1 MLPLVKIHRYPTGVY
16 IQKKTT
22 LVCKI
27 NFTMMIQVCVQVI
40 IKQKSKGDESRLYF
54 HDPLCP
60 RSVTRIHQPSF
71 FLRYKKRFTRHEH
84 RPLRNDI
91 LSCDIPTH
99 CLRHIPY
106 SSSCEQVSA
115 ANSRSYN
122 SPIFLHRFPMR
133 IGWIIENRDVE
144 FWTPRMDRFL
154 FLLHLS
160 GKVFV
165 LSGSMWRSGGGT
177 FEEET
182 AIIESRGVEYLH
194 ATPLRFDITRDCAMR
209 FAVNLKEEFMYR
221 RNFTVL
227 SV

>member
-1 MLPLVKIHRYPTGVY
+1 
-16 IQKKTT
+16 
-22 LVCKI
+22 
-27 NFTMMIQVCVQVI
+27 MIQVCVQVI

-60 RSVTRIHQPSF
+60 RSVTRIHQASF

-165 LSGSMWRSGGGT
+165 LSGSMWRSGGGNIWRGNGNHRKSRSRVFARYAIKVRYNARLRDEVRGK
-177 FEEET
+177 FERGIYVQ
-182 AIIESRGVEYLH
+182 AQFHSIISVEW
-194 ATPLRFDITRDCAMR
+194 
-209 FAVNLKEEFMYR
+209 
-221 RNFTVL
+221 
-227 SV
+227 